1 MDEFLIE
8 TTSLTRRFG
17 KPRLH
22 PSSPILEPETDEEM
36 DGGNCPVAAPFND
49 GVCYDAQD
57 RLFKMWY
64 MPGWFHS
71 TALACSQDGV
81 HWQRPDLD
89 VVPGTNLVWPNRD
102 GYDRDG
108 CLVWLDHHSSDREE
122 RFKMFQFYRYTSAQN
137 TETSAGW
144 LHTSPDGVHWSQPVS
159 TTPVGD
165 NTSFSTTRSAGSGA

>member
-1 MDEFLIE
+1 MSGEILYNGIELPPTWPPQNIDQNSREPLVVPYLELPPEAICIDLGRQLFVDDFLIE
-8 TTSLTRRFG
+8 TTNLPRTFG

-108 CLVWLDHHSSDREE
+108 CLVWLDHQASDH
-122 RFKMFQFYRYTSAQN
+122 A
-137 TETSAGW
+137 
-144 LHTSPDGVHWSQPVS
+144 
-159 TTPVGD
+159 
-165 NTSFSTTRSAGSGA
+165 